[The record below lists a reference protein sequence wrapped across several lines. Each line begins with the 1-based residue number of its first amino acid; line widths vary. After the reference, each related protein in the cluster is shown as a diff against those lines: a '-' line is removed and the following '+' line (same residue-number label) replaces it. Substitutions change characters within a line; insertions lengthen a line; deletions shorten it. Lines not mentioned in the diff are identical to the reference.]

1 MNDLKNEAR
10 DFLARTKEKLNP
22 VVEDAKEK
30 LNPIVEGTKEKA
42 APVVEDVKEKA
53 LEIKEKTA
61 PVIEKAKGAV
71 KEGAEKIGD
80 FFEPKAPGLNIKN
93 ELFDELEGQ
102 VRDAKDAAKAKAE
115 EMQRRLE
122 EMMGG
127 KKE

>member
-10 DFLARTKEKLNP
+10 DFLARAKEKLNP

-30 LNPIVEGTKEKA
+30 LNPIVEGAKEKA
-42 APVVEDVKEKA
+42 APVIDD
-53 LEIKEKTA
+53 LKEKTA

-102 VRDAKDAAKAKAE
+102 VRDARDAAKAKAE

-122 EMMGG
+122 KMMGG